1 LPDKLKEL
9 QQFDL
14 NSLAVPLTNPN
25 EILLKLLSSPN
36 IASKEWA
43 YRQYDHQVQTNTVVG
58 PGSDAA
64 ILRIQGTTKGIAV
77 TTDGNSRYCYLDP
90 FTGGMI
96 AVAEACRNISSV
108 GAVPIGLT
116 DCLNF
121 GNPEKPETYYQLRE
135 CIKGISKASKA
146 LKVPIVSGNVSLYNE
161 TMGKDI
167 LPTPII
173 GGLGLLENV
182 SMRVGMAF
190 VEPGDKVILLG
201 EEKPPDNVKSLAG
214 SEYLEHIHG
223 IVAGKPS
230 INIKSEIAVQKACRR
245 AINDG
250 IIRSAHDCSDGGLAV
265 AIAECCIAS
274 SLGFVSTC
282 TIPSRWDSY
291 FFGEAQS
298 RILVTINEKMQSEL
312 EIVCTEEGVNWTEVG
327 YVDGTSLKLRPLID
341 INIDIIINSWH
352 KSIEQSINFESA

>member
-1 LPDKLKEL
+1 MAGGA
-9 QQFDL
+9 L
-14 NSLAVPLTNPN
+14 NSSRADTFP
-25 EILLKLLSSPN
+25 KLLIENARVRGDRPANREKDLGIWLTWSWSQ
-36 IASKEWA
+36 IAEE
-43 YRQYDHQVQTNTVVG
+43 V
-58 PGSDAA
+58 
-64 ILRIQGTTKGIAV
+64 
-77 TTDGNSRYCYLDP
+77 
-90 FTGGMI
+90 
-96 AVAEACRNISSV
+96 
-108 GAVPIGLT
+108 
-116 DCLNF
+116 
-121 GNPEKPETYYQLRE
+121 
-135 CIKGISKASKA
+135 KA
-146 LKVPIVSGNVSLYNE
+146 LAC
-161 TMGKDI
+161 
-167 LPTPII
+167 
-173 GGLGLLENV
+173 GLKNLG
-182 SMRVGMAF
+182 

-201 EEKPPDNVKSLAG
+201 EEKPPDDVKSLAG